1 MYSPGAWTPL
11 CIWWNEDLFCFL
23 NSRYSTEPGFWQDGN
38 LKVLGLWGK
47 RHWGRADAELQRAD
61 GMLAWTPQIWIHI
74 ASAVKWEW
82 ESGLDGW
89 DLFAFVSC
97 FVESILHVYRAEDI
111 CCLQGSDSQFLLRCQ
126 NCRRQNW
133 LSSRGQLTFPVM
145 QQPPMLRLAVSLW
158 LLCVA
163 LENLPK
169 KRIFKKETTL
179 CISNENRCWPQMP
192 HLLQVSWILF
202 RAVCKSSLAAFIL
215 N

>member
-11 CIWWNEDLFCFL
+11 FIWWNEDLFCFL
-23 NSRYSTEPGFWQDGN
+23 NSRYSTEPGFWHDSN

-47 RHWGRADAELQRAD
+47 RHLGRADAELQSAD
-61 GMLAWTPQIWIHI
+61 GILAWTLQFEFRLQVLWNGNG
-74 ASAVKWEW
+74 SR
-82 ESGLDGW
+82 GW
-89 DLFAFVSC
+89 AEGAYLHLSPVLLRG
-97 FVESILHVYRAEDI
+97 ILCVYGAEDI

-169 KRIFKKETTL
+169 KRLFKKETL
-179 CISNENRCWPQMP
+179 CISNENRCLPQMP

-202 RAVCKSSLAAFIL
+202 WAVCKSSLGAFNL